1 MRLRPHRY
9 NGFLFQREN
18 KVSAEFSNL
27 FDWNVS
33 GISTSEIARSS
44 NFPLRG
50 TKNYSGVLK
59 VLDVNLLDV
68 SATRDDFVMAMDV
81 FGDEQG
87 ILEALDEF
95 GRTWYVEAD
104 FIGQTEDSV
113 DPQADKATFGAIFA
127 VSDPVWKL
135 LTPSSASLST
145 DGSGGSQSLFIT
157 PIGNEPA
164 LPIIKITPISAGS
177 NDFGFTHQRFVTIIN
192 NSPNAFVNYPVDI
205 TGGGLN
211 TADLISDG
219 KMLSNGDDCRI
230 YINGVDVKRW
240 FGGGGINNASTTIF
254 VNLSIPG
261 NTNMTLGD
269 GIAGTG
275 DIAIITMENTAANQA
290 MFANLPLSGNVKI
303 GNEIFVYTAKS
314 LTYNSVNGLYLT
326 GVTRAQKQTAE
337 EAHSSTD
344 VMYFIPEVWLYY
356 GNPNIAPYVVDDT
369 TKPIIDLATST
380 NSQHDYEEF
389 YSLDGK
395 RTAIWKK
402 GTFMPALNSRHY
414 TDTENT
420 LVDPADVIGTWCQE
434 ASVLWW
440 MLYNPCGFTDIV
452 DITGKKYSANGVWTA
467 SFGQSLKGNL
477 FDIIFFESA
486 PTAGAGWVALDS
498 HAAVTLTPGPNSAA
512 IFYLL
517 LFVSGFSGTGGVNA
531 NGMEFDVASLTLDS
545 TYTPTVSL
553 AAEASNFNVNSV
565 ITNLLTGDSLT
576 INLSLEFA
584 KYVIVNTK
592 EKTVTLYDGS
602 NQINAILDFPI
613 RAEWLQLLPK
623 QENEIEITE
632 AGEVTFEFTW
642 EDRSL

>member
-135 LTPSSASLST
+135 LTPSSASLTT
-145 DGSGGSQSLFIT
+145 DGSGDPAYVNLNT
-157 PIGNEPA
+157 IGNVPA
-164 LPIIKITPISAGS
+164 LPIIKITPLS
-177 NDFGFTHQRFVTIIN
+177 NGINSFGFTHQRFVTLIN
-192 NSPNAFVNYPVDI
+192 NSPNAFVDYPVDI
-205 TGGGLN
+205 TGGGID
-211 TADLISDG
+211 TAALIAGG
-219 KMLSNGDDCRI
+219 KMLANGDDCRV
-230 YINGVDVKRW
+230 YISGVDSRRW
-240 FGGGGINNASTTIF
+240 FGHDGIDSADTAIF
-254 VNLSIPG
+254 VNLNLPANS
-261 NTNMTLGD
+261 NMTLGVV
-269 GIAGTG
+269 IAGAG
-275 DIAIITMENTAANQA
+275 DLSVIQIENTAANRSA
-290 MFANLPLSGNVKI
+290 FLNIPLSGNVLI
-303 GNEIFVYTAKS
+303 GNEIFVYSGRAFS
-314 LTYNSVNGLYLT
+314 YESIAGLYLT
-326 GVTRAQKQTAE
+326 GITRAQKQTSE
-337 EAHSSTD
+337 EFHDFGDT
-344 VMYFIPEVWLYY
+344 VYFIPEIWLYY
-356 GNPNIAPYVVDDT
+356 GNPDIAPYVEDDT

-380 NSQHDYEEF
+380 NEQHDYDEF

-402 GTFMPALNSRHY
+402 GTYLPSLLSRHY
-414 TDTENT
+414 TATENT
-420 LVDPADVIGTWCQE
+420 LEDPATVIGTWVQE
-434 ASVLWW
+434 SSVIYWL
-440 MLYNPCGFTDIV
+440 LNNPCGFSEIV
-452 DITGKKYSANGVWTA
+452 DITGKKYSANGIWTA

-498 HAAVTLTPGPNSAA
+498 HSSVTLTPGPNSASA
-512 IFYLL
+512 FYLL
-517 LFVSGFSGTGGVNA
+517 LFVNGNSGGSGVNA
-531 NGMEFDVASLTLDS
+531 NGLEFDTFSIILYPA
-545 TYTPTVSL
+545 YTPTISL
-553 AAEASNFNVNSV
+553 AAEASNFDVNSV
-565 ITNLLTGDSLT
+565 ITNSTTGDSLT
-576 INLSLEFA
+576 VSLSLEFA
-584 KYVIVNTK
+584 KYVIIDTK
-592 EKTVTLYDGS
+592 EKTVTLFDGS

-613 RAEWLQLLPK
+613 RAEWLQLLP
-623 QENEIEITE
+623 QTTNEMEITE